1 MISSRL
7 PLAEVNEAFERMKKG
22 EAARQVIVFD

>member
-7 PLAEVNEAFERMKKG
+7 PLAEVNQALDRMRRG

>member
-1 MISSRL
+1 MISARIAL
-7 PLAEVNEAFERMKKG
+7 GEVNAALDKMRRG